1 MCRFV
6 ALFTHLVSNRL
17 SVSDS
22 KFDRGPE
29 GSEKPHPA
37 SRRLVV
43 FPNDP
48 LYKYHEKGEVKRGY
62 WNPCGLFDEVH
73 VISLSD
79 REVAAEEVA
88 ELAGN
93 GRLFVHSVGRPTATD
108 VLRLG
113 NLQRLTT
120 ELIAQI
126 EPNLI
131 RAHNPSIHGW
141 LAVRAADSLKVP
153 SVISLHCD
161 YDRWRTFRILG
172 LAYAPRFAR
181 SLVELA
187 LFEREVFRSADLII
201 SAYQFP
207 LSYAS
212 RFRPR
217 RTEVV
222 YNKVYGEAYAAGAT
236 PRLDGPLRV
245 LSVGR
250 QFPGKDPAP
259 LIESLQHVSNVE
271 LTLIGQGPYNQR
283 CRSLASRLGLEG
295 RVHFLRSVE
304 NREIHEHYLR
314 AHTFAIAIRYPGIC
328 IPVLEAMAAGLP
340 VVVPQPWWEPEP
352 ELIGADALVVDGT
365 PQGFAAAFR
374 RLCDEP
380 HLGARLGNSGRQR
393 HRAVDGLVMEAR
405 EAELLSELM
414 GDQSGPPPPT
424 NGPMA

>member
-1 MCRFV
+1 M
-6 ALFTHLVSNRL
+6 T
-17 SVSDS
+17 
-22 KFDRGPE
+22 
-29 GSEKPHPA
+29 EKPHPA
-37 SRRLVV
+37 GRRLVV
-43 FPNDP
+43 FSNDP

-62 WNPCGLFDEVH
+62 WNPGGLFDEVH

-79 REVAAEEVA
+79 REIAAEEVA

-93 GRLFVHSVGRPTATD
+93 GRLFVHPVGRPSATD

-113 NLQRLTT
+113 NLRRVTT
-120 ELIAQI
+120 ELIARI

-141 LAVRAADSLKVP
+141 LAVRASDSLKVP

-161 YDRWRTFRILG
+161 YARWRTFRILG
-172 LAYAPRFAR
+172 PTYAPRFAR

-187 LFEREVFRSADLII
+187 LFEREVFRSADLIL
-201 SAYQFP
+201 SAYEFP
-207 LSYAS
+207 LRYAS

-222 YNKVYGEAYAAGAT
+222 YNKVYGEVYGDGAP
-236 PRLDGPLRV
+236 PRSDGPLRV

-259 LIESLQHVSNVE
+259 LIESLQHFSNVE
-271 LTLIGQGPYNQR
+271 LTLIGQGPYSER
-283 CRSLASRLGLEG
+283 CRSLASRLELDG
-295 RVHFLRSVE
+295 RVHFLQSVE

-314 AHTFAIAIRYPGIC
+314 AHAFAIAIRYPGIC

-340 VVVPQPWWEPEP
+340 VVVPQPWWEPVP

-380 HLGARLGNSGRQR
+380 DLGPRLGSKGRQR
-393 HRAVDGLVMEAR
+393 HRVIDGRIMEVR
-405 EAELLSELM
+405 ESELLSKLM
-414 GDQSGPPPPT
+414 DEHSYLSPPR
-424 NGPMA
+424 NGPKT